1 MQEETVEIT
10 LVPVNVWKNLVYTK
24 QVYRWRVFIVIIN
37 HFKNIF
43 KTLQMIN
50 IQA

>member
-24 QVYRWRVFIVIIN
+24 QVMESFYCNYKSFQK
-37 HFKNIF
+37 HFQDITND
-43 KTLQMIN
+43 
-50 IQA
+50 